1 MAWADLL
8 ADARATLHT
17 ELGLVATYTPPGVGA
32 TAVPTTV
39 RLVREMVNH
48 GDLDRQG
55 FAKVREDINS
65 LIVDTAEVS
74 TPARNGRFN
83 VTGHGIF
90 RVEDVEPA
98 DGQFLTVIVVR
109 VPA

>member
-17 ELGLVATYTPPGVGA
+17 ELGLSATYTPPGVGA
-32 TAVPTTV
+32 TTVPATV

-65 LIVDTAEVS
+65 LVVDSTEVAAP
-74 TPARNGRFN
+74 TRNGRFT
-83 VTGHGIF
+83 VTGHGTF

-98 DGQFLTVIVVR
+98 DGRFLTVMVVR